1 LAGGVPSIQSPPEAD
16 EVRSTPKGSTPVES
30 LATDADGYH
39 RELLPLLD
47 LDGGSDL
54 AGGVPSIQSP
64 PEADEVRSTP
74 KGSTPVESLATDADG
89 YHLDAQVSG
98 SSLSSGWRG
107 SLSQQL
113 PQANPTCLVQE
124 NEVEMIYNPFRMES
138 PYEGSLL

>member
-1 LAGGVPSIQSPPEAD
+1 MRWVSVALHLLSTLQPNKVVCIDNHEEPSATPEAD
-16 EVRSTPKGSTPVES
+16 EV
-30 LATDADGYH
+30 H
-39 RELLPLLD
+39 
-47 LDGGSDL
+47 
-54 AGGVPSIQSP
+54 
-64 PEADEVRSTP
+64 STP

-124 NEVEMIYNPFRMES
+124 NEVEMIYINPFRMES
-138 PYEGSLL
+138 PY